1 MASDKQP
8 EVLRSLET
16 CKQAFEQ
23 KCEPEKFRIQL
34 GLKTHLFNNEAA
46 SLLHRG
52 REEQKGRKAK
62 FI

>member
-23 KCEPEKFRIQL
+23 KCKPEKFTIHP
-34 GLKTHLFNNEAA
+34 GLKTHLFDNEAA
-46 SLLHRG
+46 SSLHRG
-52 REEQKGRKAK
+52 RKEQKGRKVK

>member
-8 EVLRSLET
+8 EELRSLET

-23 KCEPEKFRIQL
+23 KCKPEKFRIHL
-34 GLKTHLFNNEAA
+34 GLKTHLFDKEAA
-46 SLLHRG
+46 SLIQRG
-52 REEQKGRKAK
+52 GARRSKVK